1 VCDWLRDRFN
11 DVALKHVGKV
21 LWLDPVGAGANA
33 ASVSYKR
40 RWFD

>member
-11 DVALKHVGKV
+11 GQPVKHPGKS
-21 LWLDPVGAGANA
+21 LWLDASTHGPNA
-33 ASVSYKR
+33 PSVSYKR